1 MDATWLVFNNFLHI
15 NATDRSKIS
24 SKHQRIVFD
33 ESLFHFSRTLPLR
46 DYMPTQINLTGSLE
60 YKNINAAWKDKL
72 NGLILDILV
81 GWVPFYWLTKCIFMV
96 WCMAPIEANGS
107 FIIYSRLIRILL
119 DKDWQKPTKT
129 DIDWQT
135 DIDWH
140 RLT

>member
-46 DYMPTQINLTGSLE
+46 DYMLTQINLTGSLE

-129 DIDWQT
+129 DIDW
-135 DIDWH
+135 H
-140 RLT
+140 RLA

>member
-129 DIDWQT
+129 DIDW
-135 DIDWH
+135 H

>member
-33 ESLFHFSRTLPLR
+33 VSLFHFSRTLPLR
-46 DYMPTQINLTGSLE
+46 DYMLTQINLTGSLE

-129 DIDWQT
+129 DIDW
-135 DIDWH
+135 H

>member
-33 ESLFHFSRTLPLR
+33 VSLFHFSRTLPLR
-46 DYMPTQINLTGSLE
+46 DYMLTQINLTGSLE

-135 DIDWH
+135 D

>member
-24 SKHQRIVFD
+24 RKHQRIVFD
-33 ESLFHFSRTLPLR
+33 VSLFHFSRTLPLR
-46 DYMPTQINLTGSLE
+46 DYMLTQINLTGSLE

-129 DIDWQT
+129 DIDW
-135 DIDWH
+135 H